1 MTYKK
6 KLRLNRF
13 VLVLIAVSVSALTAC
28 SAVGG
33 LLPGGEE
40 PPAPVPEELPVAE
53 ALPEEEAA
61 EPEEEPSPPTPMP
74 SATPMVAEEEPSE
87 ELVVPEADKESEE
100 ATPTPSTLEE
110 ETTVVEV
117 TPLGGDTTPEPE
129 ATLEGEMTPEATVE
143 AETTPEATL
152 EEDVTPELDATPEP
166 PSATV
171 VPTIR
176 TYTVKAGDTLGEIA
190 QANNTTIAEIVALNQ
205 GTYPS
210 LKTNPDKIEVG
221 WVLKLAPSGETYTVQ
236 QADTLD
242 EIATEFGTTI
252 EMLISLNEDSYP
264 SLRTNPGELEIGWVL
279 LVP

>member
-1 MTYKK
+1 MTHKK

-13 VLVLIAVSVSALTAC
+13 VLVLIAVLLSALTGC
-28 SAVGG
+28 SVLGG

-40 PPAPVPEELPVAE
+40 PPPEPEEPVVAE
-53 ALPEEEAA
+53 SLPEPEVT
-61 EPEEEPSPPTPMP
+61 EPPEEPSPPTPTPMP
-74 SATPMVAEEEPSE
+74 TATPVVVGEEPSE
-87 ELVVPEADKESEE
+87 EP
-100 ATPTPSTLEE
+100 TPTPSELEE
-110 ETTVVEV
+110 GAVVEL
-117 TPLGGDTTPEPE
+117 TPLGGDTELEPEVTPEVE
-129 ATLEGEMTPEATVE
+129 ITPEATAEVE
-143 AETTPEATL
+143 PTLEEGTTPEATPEL
-152 EEDVTPELDATPEP
+152 GATPEPETTAEP

-171 VPTIR
+171 VPTVR

-190 QANNTTIAEIVALNQ
+190 KANNTTIAEIVGLNQ

-252 EMLISLNEDSYP
+252 EMLISLNEDTYP
-264 SLRTNPGELEIGWVL
+264 SLRTDPGKLEIGWVL